1 MRRMLAQHPF
11 SAIER
16 KKFMCGE
23 NQIKGKASAL
33 LPIGIF
39 LVIFLGSG
47 IVFNDFYAMPAVV
60 AFLIALFV
68 AFLQNR
74 KVGFQEKIRLIAGG
88 VGEEN
93 IITMCLIFL
102 CAGGFSGAVT
112 AAGGVTSTVNL
123 GLSLIPAHF
132 VVAGLFVIG
141 CFISV
146 SMGTSMGTIAA
157 LAPIAAEISRQTG
170 FSMAVCTAA
179 VVCGA
184 MFGDNLSMISD
195 TTIAAVKTQ
204 GCEMKDKFKA
214 NFLIVLPAA
223 VITVIFFW
231 WVTGGMSYELKE
243 IGNYNMLEVLPYVIV
258 LVGALIGINVFL
270 VLIGGIVISLIVG
283 VSVGNIA
290 MSEMFT
296 VVGDGVTSMYD
307 ITVISIIVACI
318 VSLVRANG
326 GIHFILELIRSRI
339 RGKRGAQAGIALL
352 ALLVDTCT
360 ANNTV
365 AIVMTGPIAKE
376 ISEEYGVDPKRSA
389 SLLDM
394 FTSVGQGLIPY
405 GAQLLSAATL
415 TGQTPFDM
423 IPYLV
428 YPVLMAVC
436 GIVAI
441 VLSGERKNCRRSDPV
456 L

>member
-1 MRRMLAQHPF
+1 MEKEKKGR
-11 SAIER
+11 AI
-16 KKFMCGE
+16 
-23 NQIKGKASAL
+23 AL
-33 LPIGIF
+33 LPIGVF
-39 LVIFLGSG
+39 LIIFLGAG
-47 IVFNDFYAMPAVV
+47 IVFKDFYAMPAIV

-68 AFLQNR
+68 AFLQN
-74 KVGFQEKIRLIAGG
+74 KELSFNKKIEVIAKG

-93 IITMCLIFL
+93 IITMSLIFL

-112 AAGGVTSTVNL
+112 AAGGVDSTVNL

-132 VVAGLFVIG
+132 AVAGLFLIG

-157 LAPIAAEISRQTG
+157 LAPIAVGISEKTG
-170 FSMAVCTAA
+170 FALSICIGA

-214 NFLIVLPAA
+214 NFFIVLPAA
-223 VITVIFFW
+223 IITVLIFWFA
-231 WVTGGMSYELKE
+231 TRNMNFHLEENLSYSLW
-243 IGNYNMLEVLPYVIV
+243 EVLPYMVV
-258 LVGALIGINVFL
+258 LIGALIGINVFV
-270 VLIGGIVISLIVG
+270 VLISGIVISLIVG
-283 VSVGNIA
+283 VSMGHIA
-290 MSEMFT
+290 LSEMFQ
-296 VVGDGVTSMYD
+296 VVGNGVTSMYD

-318 VSLVRANG
+318 VSLVKEHG
-326 GIHFILELIRSRI
+326 GIQFILNLIKSKINGR
-339 RGKRGAQAGIALL
+339 RGAEFGIALL
-352 ALLVDTCT
+352 ALFVDACT

-376 ISEEYGVDPKRSA
+376 ISEEFDVDPRRSA

-394 FTSVGQGLIPY
+394 FTSVGQGIIPY

-415 TGQTPFDM
+415 TGLTPLQI
-423 IPYLV
+423 IPNLY
-428 YPVLMAVC
+428 YPLLMGVC
-436 GIVAI
+436 GVLAI
-441 VLSGERKNCRRSDPV
+441 IFRPQSKKLQ
-456 L
+456 

>member
-1 MRRMLAQHPF
+1 M
-11 SAIER
+11 S
-16 KKFMCGE
+16 GE
-23 NQIKGKASAL
+23 NQVKGKASAL
-33 LPIGIF
+33 LPIGVF
-39 LVIFLGSG
+39 LVIFLGAG
-47 IVFNDFYAMPAVV
+47 IVFNDFYAMPAIV
-60 AFLIALFV
+60 AFLIALSV

-74 KVGFQEKIRLIAGG
+74 NVGFQEKIRLIAEG

-112 AAGGVTSTVNL
+112 AAGGVESTVNL

-157 LAPIAAEISRQTG
+157 LAPIAAEVSRQTG
-170 FSMAVCTAA
+170 FSLAVCTAA

-231 WVTGGMSYELKE
+231 LITGGMNYKLKE
-243 IGNYNMLEVLPYVIV
+243 IGDYNLLEVLPYVVV

-270 VLIGGIVISLIVG
+270 VLIGGTVLSLIVG
-283 VSVGNIA
+283 VAMGNIA
-290 MSEMFT
+290 LSEMFT

-326 GIHFILELIRSRI
+326 GIHYILNLIRSRI
-339 RGKRGAQAGIALL
+339 GGKRGAQAGIALL
-352 ALLVDTCT
+352 ALLVDMCT

-365 AIVMTGPIAKE
+365 AIVMSGPIAKE

-394 FTSVGQGLIPY
+394 YTSVGQGLIPY

-415 TGQTPFDM
+415 TGLTPFDM

-428 YPVLMAVC
+428 YPILMALC

-441 VLSGERKNCRRSDPV
+441 ILSGRMRTAEK
-456 L
+456 

>member
-1 MRRMLAQHPF
+1 MKKEKKGR
-11 SAIER
+11 AI
-16 KKFMCGE
+16 
-23 NQIKGKASAL
+23 AL
-33 LPIGIF
+33 LPIGVF
-39 LVIFLGSG
+39 LIIFLGAG
-47 IVFNDFYAMPAVV
+47 IVFQDFYAMPAIV

-68 AFLQNR
+68 AFLQN
-74 KVGFQEKIRLIAGG
+74 KELSFNKKIEVIAKG

-93 IITMCLIFL
+93 IITMSLIFL

-112 AAGGVTSTVNL
+112 AAGGVDSTVNL

-132 VVAGLFVIG
+132 AVAGLFLIG

-157 LAPIAAEISRQTG
+157 LAPIAVGISEKTG
-170 FSMAVCTAA
+170 FALSICIGA

-214 NFLIVLPAA
+214 NFFIVLPAA
-223 VITVIFFW
+223 IITVLIFWFA
-231 WVTGGMSYELKE
+231 TRNMNFHLEENLSYSLW
-243 IGNYNMLEVLPYVIV
+243 EVLPYMVV
-258 LVGALIGINVFL
+258 LLGALIGINVFV
-270 VLIGGIVISLIVG
+270 VLISGIVISLIVG
-283 VSVGNIA
+283 VSMGHIA
-290 MSEMFT
+290 LSEMFQ
-296 VVGDGVTSMYD
+296 VVGNGVTSMYD

-318 VSLVRANG
+318 VSLVKEHD
-326 GIHFILELIRSRI
+326 GIQFILNLIKSKINGR
-339 RGKRGAQAGIALL
+339 RGAELGIALL
-352 ALLVDTCT
+352 ALFVDACT

-376 ISEEYGVDPKRSA
+376 ISEEFDVDPRRSA

-394 FTSVGQGLIPY
+394 FTSVGQGIIPY

-415 TGQTPFDM
+415 TGLTPLQI
-423 IPYLV
+423 IPNLY
-428 YPVLMAVC
+428 YPLLMGVC
-436 GIVAI
+436 GVLAI
-441 VLSGERKNCRRSDPV
+441 IFRPQSRK
-456 L
+456 LQ

>member
-1 MRRMLAQHPF
+1 MEKEKKGR
-11 SAIER
+11 AI
-16 KKFMCGE
+16 
-23 NQIKGKASAL
+23 AL
-33 LPIGIF
+33 LPIGVF
-39 LVIFLGSG
+39 LIIFLGAG
-47 IVFNDFYAMPAVV
+47 IVFQDFYAMPAIV

-68 AFLQNR
+68 AFLQN
-74 KVGFQEKIRLIAGG
+74 KELSFNKKIEVIAKG

-93 IITMCLIFL
+93 IITMSLIFL

-112 AAGGVTSTVNL
+112 AAGGVDSTVNL

-132 VVAGLFVIG
+132 AVAGLFLIG

-157 LAPIAAEISRQTG
+157 LAPIAVGISEKTG
-170 FSMAVCTAA
+170 FALSICIGA

-214 NFLIVLPAA
+214 NFFIVLPAA
-223 VITVIFFW
+223 IITVLIFWF
-231 WVTGGMSYELKE
+231 VTRNMNFHLEENLSYSLW
-243 IGNYNMLEVLPYVIV
+243 EVLPYMVV
-258 LVGALIGINVFL
+258 LLGALIGINVFV
-270 VLIGGIVISLIVG
+270 VLISGIVISLIVG
-283 VSVGNIA
+283 VSMGHIA
-290 MSEMFT
+290 LSEMFQ
-296 VVGDGVTSMYD
+296 VVGNGVTSMYD

-318 VSLVRANG
+318 VSLVKEHG
-326 GIHFILELIRSRI
+326 GIQFILNLIKSKINGR
-339 RGKRGAQAGIALL
+339 RGAEFGIALL
-352 ALLVDTCT
+352 ALFVDACT

-376 ISEEYGVDPKRSA
+376 ISEEFDVDPRRSA

-394 FTSVGQGLIPY
+394 FTSVGQGIIPY

-415 TGQTPFDM
+415 TGLTPLQI
-423 IPYLV
+423 IPNLY
-428 YPVLMAVC
+428 YPLLMGVC
-436 GIVAI
+436 GILAI
-441 VLSGERKNCRRSDPV
+441 IFLPQSRKTTTN
-456 L
+456 

>member
-1 MRRMLAQHPF
+1 MEKEKKGR
-11 SAIER
+11 AI
-16 KKFMCGE
+16 
-23 NQIKGKASAL
+23 AL
-33 LPIGIF
+33 LPIGVF
-39 LVIFLGSG
+39 LIIFLGAG
-47 IVFNDFYAMPAVV
+47 IVFKDFYAMPAIV

-68 AFLQNR
+68 AFLQN
-74 KVGFQEKIRLIAGG
+74 KELSFNKKIEVIAKG

-93 IITMCLIFL
+93 IITMSLIFL

-112 AAGGVTSTVNL
+112 AAGGVDSTVNL

-132 VVAGLFVIG
+132 AVAGLFLIG

-157 LAPIAAEISRQTG
+157 LAPIAVGISEKTG
-170 FSMAVCTAA
+170 FALSICIGA

-214 NFLIVLPAA
+214 NFFIVLPAA
-223 VITVIFFW
+223 IITVLIFWFATRNMNFHLEEN
-231 WVTGGMSYELKE
+231 VSYSLW
-243 IGNYNMLEVLPYVIV
+243 EVLPYMVV
-258 LVGALIGINVFL
+258 LLGALIGINVFV
-270 VLIGGIVISLIVG
+270 VLISGIVISLIVG
-283 VSVGNIA
+283 VSMGYIA
-290 MSEMFT
+290 LSEMFQ
-296 VVGDGVTSMYD
+296 VVGNGVTSMYD

-318 VSLVRANG
+318 VSLVKEHG
-326 GIHFILELIRSRI
+326 GIQFILNLIKSKINGR
-339 RGKRGAQAGIALL
+339 RGAEFGIALL
-352 ALLVDTCT
+352 ALFVDACT

-376 ISEEYGVDPKRSA
+376 ISEEFDVDPRRSA

-394 FTSVGQGLIPY
+394 FTSVGQGIIPY

-415 TGQTPFDM
+415 TGLTPLQI
-423 IPYLV
+423 IPNLY
-428 YPVLMAVC
+428 YPLLMGVC
-436 GIVAI
+436 GVLAI
-441 VLSGERKNCRRSDPV
+441 IFRPQSKKLQ
-456 L
+456 